1 MIRYRAFTKTYSGR
15 RVVDALTFEVPR
27 GAVVALLGPN
37 GSGKT
42 TSIKAA
48 AGLIRPTSGEVVLG
62 DDAVNA
68 LDARARRRVSF
79 LPQRVSFPDALTGRE
94 VVEFYRRLRQAPG
107 DAVDRALAF
116 ASLNGAG
123 ARPVGRDAHA
133 VDPRAIAAPEI
144 AYLQRVAGTA

>member
-62 DDAVNA
+62 DDSVNA
-68 LDARARRRVSF
+68 LDARA
-79 LPQRVSFPDALTGRE
+79 
-94 VVEFYRRLRQAPG
+94 
-107 DAVDRALAF
+107 
-116 ASLNGAG
+116 
-123 ARPVGRDAHA
+123 
-133 VDPRAIAAPEI
+133 
-144 AYLQRVAGTA
+144 